1 MPNPKF
7 ALKFLLT
14 ATALNRGRRPADWLL
29 IFAIISTVATM
40 ALAGLYLL
48 QRHSVG

>member
-14 ATALNRGRRPADWLL
+14 ASALNRGRRRADWVL
-29 IFAIISTVATM
+29 IFALFSTVATM
-40 ALAGLYLL
+40 ALVGLYLL
-48 QRHSVG
+48 QRSSVG